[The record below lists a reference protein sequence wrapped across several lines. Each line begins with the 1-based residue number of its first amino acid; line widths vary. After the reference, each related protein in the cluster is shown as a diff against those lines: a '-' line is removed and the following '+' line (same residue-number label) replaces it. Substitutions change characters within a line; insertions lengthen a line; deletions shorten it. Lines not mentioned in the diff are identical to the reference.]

1 MPLMLYRP
9 SVANDIY
16 LSKLYSDICIGGD
29 GDKVLGEAMQLLSG
43 FLAGCQSPRICLMA
57 YDEGLLER
65 EGAWMWAHF
74 EPCYDGGFLSMWV
87 RGEKRRTKQA
97 IATAF
102 EVYERFF
109 EQFPVLLGI
118 THQPDLLDEHKHMGY
133 TILGKVP
140 GLKNGKDVWIMTLT
154 KAEFD
159 AKQSQFARLAEAI
172 KARENL
178 A

>member
-1 MPLMLYRP
+1 M
-9 SVANDIY
+9 
-16 LSKLYSDICIGGD
+16 G
-29 GDKVLGEAMQLLSG
+29 
-43 FLAGCQSPRICLMA
+43 

-97 IATAF
+97 IALAW

-133 TILGKVP
+133 EILGRVP
-140 GLKNGKDVWIMTLT
+140 GLKNGQDVWIMVLT
-154 KAEFD
+154 RADF
-159 AKQSQFARLAEAI
+159 AARQSQFARLATAI
-172 KARENL
+172 RAREGAQNTGDIL
-178 A
+178 